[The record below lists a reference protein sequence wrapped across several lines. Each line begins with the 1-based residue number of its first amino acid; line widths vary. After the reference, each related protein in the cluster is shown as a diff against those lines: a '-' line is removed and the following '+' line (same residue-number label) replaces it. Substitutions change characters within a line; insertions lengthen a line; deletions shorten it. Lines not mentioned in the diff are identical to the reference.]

1 MKRAATH
8 WLTVGAA
15 LCAALHTSTAH
26 AAVKLELD
34 GNQPMQGGAAL
45 KMVLILTALSLA
57 PAILLTTTS
66 FVRIAVVLS
75 FLRNAMGTQ
84 NMPPTQVLMGL
95 ALFLT
100 VAVMAPTG
108 NALYEQGLGPYLDG
122 QLAAA
127 PALEAG
133 SKPLRKFMLKQTRK
147 ADLALFYD
155 IHHTPR
161 PRGPDDV
168 GMHLLI
174 PAFVISELRTSF
186 EMGFVLYLPFLLV
199 DLVVAT
205 VLMAL
210 GMVMVPPAMLSLPL
224 KIMLFVLADGW
235 NVLIASLV
243 RSFA

>member
-1 MKRAATH
+1 MSRLRAM
-8 WLTVGAA
+8 LTASVGLLTWAA
-15 LCAALHTSTAH
+15 PALAQ
-26 AAVKLELD
+26 AAVRLELD
-34 GNQPMQGGAAL
+34 GAEPMQGGAAL
-45 KMVLILTALSLA
+45 KMVLMLTSLSLA

-108 NALYEQGLGPYLDG
+108 TELYQAGLGPYLDG
-122 QLAAA
+122 KMAPVAAI
-127 PALEAG
+127 EAG
-133 SKPLRKFMLKQTRK
+133 SRPLKRFMLKQTRK

-155 IHHTPR
+155 ISHTAR
-161 PRGPDDV
+161 PKGPQDV
-168 GMHLLI
+168 GMHLLV
-174 PAFVISELRTSF
+174 PAFIISELRTAF
-186 EMGFVLYLPFLLV
+186 EMGFVLYLPFLMV
-199 DLVVAT
+199 DVVVAT

-210 GMVMVPPAMLSLPL
+210 GMVMVPPAMLSLPI

-235 NVLIASLV
+235 NVLVASLV
-243 RSFA
+243 RSFL

>member
-1 MKRAATH
+1 MSALLGRLAPAVAVL
-8 WLTVGAA
+8 LTCAPAQAA
-15 LCAALHTSTAH
+15 LRM
-26 AAVKLELD
+26 ELD
-34 GNQPMQGGAAL
+34 GEQSLQNGGPL
-45 KMVLILTALSLA
+45 KMILILTTLSMA
-57 PAILLTTTS
+57 PAILLSTTS
-66 FVRIAVVLS
+66 FVRMAVVLG

-100 VAVMAPTG
+100 VAVMAPTAG
-108 NALYEQGLGPYLDG
+108 ELYERGLGPYLDG
-122 QLAAA
+122 KMDAM
-127 PALEAG
+127 PAIEAG
-133 SKPLRKFMLKQTRK
+133 SVPMRNFMLKQTRK

-155 IHHTPR
+155 IHKTAR
-161 PRGPDDV
+161 PRGPEDV
-168 GMHLLI
+168 AMQLLI

-186 EMGFVLYLPFLLV
+186 EMGFILYLPFLLV

-235 NVLIASLV
+235 NVLVGSLV

>member
-1 MKRAATH
+1 MSR
-8 WLTVGAA
+8 
-15 LCAALHTSTAH
+15 LCALVAAAFGGVVLLAPALAQ
-26 AAVKLELD
+26 AAVRLELD
-34 GNQPMQGGAAL
+34 GAEPMQGGAAL
-45 KMVLILTALSLA
+45 KMVLMLTSLSLA

-108 NALYEQGLGPYLDG
+108 TALYEAGLGPYLDG
-122 QLAAA
+122 KLAPAAA
-127 PALEAG
+127 IEAG
-133 SKPLRKFMLKQTRK
+133 SRPLKRFMLKQTRK

-155 IHHTPR
+155 ISHAPR
-161 PRGPDDV
+161 PKGPNDV
-168 GMHLLI
+168 GMHLLV
-174 PAFVISELRTSF
+174 PAFVISELRTAF
-186 EMGFVLYLPFLLV
+186 EMGFVLYLPFLMV
-199 DLVVAT
+199 DVVVAT

-210 GMVMVPPAMLSLPL
+210 GMVMVPPAMLSLPI

-235 NVLIASLV
+235 NVLVASLV
-243 RSFA
+243 RSFL